1 MPKTVPVTLAPLP
14 ISGNEDH
21 DHDGDHAHGD
31 DHADHGPFDINA
43 SIMSHNMPYPAWDP
57 AHTGAI
63 IVFDLGTHSAMKY
76 KKYVDNP
83 AYAKKLEGVDGSA
96 YMDWATEIAESP
108 VTDFRYVGHQD
119 SIEANKLAKI
129 MAYTDSKAPIV
140 FPKALSFVNNQIFF
154 GTFAL
159 LAFFLIVG
167 VFCRRKPDQV
177 QPQGRIQNF
186 METFVIYLRDE
197 VIKPAIPH
205 HYKPFVAFL
214 VSMFFIILVV
224 NLFGLI
230 PGTGT
235 MSGNIGMTCAWASI
249 VFLAMLFFGI
259 KEQGFVKFWINL
271 VPIHF
276 SWGMSPVWLLLL
288 VIELMGL
295 IIKPIALAIRLFANM
310 FAGHTVLLV
319 FLSLG
324 FIVVAQDPE
333 AKGLGALLGVSGWL
347 FGIAFHAMEVLVA
360 FIQAYVFTM
369 LASMFIGMSIHPEH

>member
-1 MPKTVPVTLAPLP
+1 MPKTVPAKLATLP
-14 ISGNEDH
+14 IAGEDGH
-21 DHDGDHAHGD
+21 DHGDGAHSHDDHGDHGAFNIGD
-31 DHADHGPFDINA
+31 

-57 AHTGAI
+57 LHGSPI
-63 IVFDLGTHSAMKY
+63 IVFDLGTHAAMKY
-76 KKYVDNP
+76 KKYTKP
-83 AYAKKLEGVDGSA
+83 EYAKKLKDVDGSA
-96 YMDWATEIAESP
+96 YVDWATEIAESP
-108 VTDFRYVGHQD
+108 VTDFRYKDHQD
-119 SIEANKLAKI
+119 SIEAGTLAKI
-129 MAYTDSKAPIV
+129 MAYTESKVPVV
-140 FPKALSFVNNQIFF
+140 FPRSMSWVNNQIFF

-159 LAFFLIVG
+159 LLFFVVVG
-167 VFCRRKPDQV
+167 LFCRRKPDQV

-205 HYKPFVAFL
+205 HFQPFVPFL

-276 SWGMSPVWLLLL
+276 SWGMSPVWILLL

-319 FLSLG
+319 FMSLG
-324 FIVVAQDPE
+324 FIVISQDGS
-333 AKGLGALLGVSGWL
+333 ATGLASILGISGWL
-347 FGIAFHAMEVLVA
+347 FGVVFHAMEVLVA

>member
-14 ISGNEDH
+14 ISGNDGH

-31 DHADHGPFDINA
+31 DHAHDHGPFDINA

-76 KKYVDNP
+76 KKYAKP
-83 AYAKKLEGVDGSA
+83 EYAEKLKDVDGSA
-96 YMDWATEIAESP
+96 YLDWAKEIVETP
-108 VTDFRYVGHQD
+108 HTDFRFD
-119 SIEANKLAKI
+119 RSSLEANQLAKV
-129 MAYTDSKAPIV
+129 MAYTDSKVPVV

-159 LAFFLIVG
+159 ILFALVVG

-177 QPQGRIQNF
+177 KPEGRIQHF
-186 METFVIYLRDE
+186 METMVIYLREE
-197 VIKPAIPH
+197 VIKPAMPH
-205 HYKPFVAFL
+205 HYKPFVPFL

-235 MSGNIGMTCAWASI
+235 MSGNIGMTAAWASI
-249 VFLAMLFFGI
+249 VFLAMIFFGM
-259 KEQGFVKFWINL
+259 KEQGPKFWINL

-276 SWGMSPVWLLLL
+276 SWGMSPVWFLLLIIEMLGL
-288 VIELMGL
+288 VI
-295 IIKPIALAIRLFANM
+295 KPVALAIRLFANM

-324 FIVVAQDPE
+324 FIVVSQDAD
-333 AKGLGALLGVSGWL
+333 AKGLGAILGISGWL
-347 FGIAFHAMEVLVA
+347 FGIVFHAMEVLVA